1 MAERC
6 AAAFVRQQL
15 AIIGRPDSRPGLAGI
30 ACPAIV
36 IAGRDDALMPP
47 EIHDEQAA
55 GIRGADLAL
64 LGDCGHLS
72 SIEQPERRARL
83 QRRLGV
89 RAMRS
94 RRESASTPM
103 AIPR

>member
-1 MAERC
+1 MPASRASC
-6 AAAFVRQQL
+6 AAWPTGWAR
-15 AIIGRPDSRPGLAGI
+15 RPSRDSNRDHRPPDSRPGLAGI

-72 SIEQPERRARL
+72 SIEQPERVNAALAGWLAR
-83 QRRLGV
+83 
-89 RAMRS
+89 
-94 RRESASTPM
+94 
-103 AIPR
+103 IPAGAR